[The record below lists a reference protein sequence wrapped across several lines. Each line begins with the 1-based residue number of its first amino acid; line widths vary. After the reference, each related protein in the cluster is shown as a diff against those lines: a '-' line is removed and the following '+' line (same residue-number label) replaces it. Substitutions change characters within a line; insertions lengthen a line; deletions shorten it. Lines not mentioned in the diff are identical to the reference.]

1 MNNFI
6 NVVLLI
12 LILFTLFY
20 FNVLEAYTAHT
31 TNALSTTS
39 IAIENGSSGCK
50 RGNREQQPQ
59 HNVSNHS
66 KLNNCYLI
74 GNNIKGCL

>member
-1 MNNFI
+1 MKSFI
-6 NVVLLI
+6 NVLLII
-12 LILFTLFY
+12 LILFTLLY

-50 RGNREQQPQ
+50 RGDREQNPI
-59 HNVSNHS
+59 HNMFNNSNTS
-66 KLNNCYLI
+66 NRYLV
-74 GNNIKGCL
+74 GNDMSGFL